1 MEIDKNLPNQSN
13 DISFKNEDVNQAQPN
28 VTLLEQKIKN
38 SNNNENI
45 NDDLQDS
52 QKSDSSKIK
61 RNSYQIILRTS
72 YDKIK
77 TSSEKHKSDIDIN
90 QINTNANEKENACSQ
105 NENSLNVNESS
116 KFNDNDKQDNIQTN
130 EDIGNKVNNNMEVE
144 DENNNNMNDLDNKD
158 QNKNENMHEN
168 NEENNNSDKYY
179 NAFNKDNKKG
189 YKSPTKE
196 NIKLGYEENKY
207 NNKKGKLLN
216 ITLTTF
222 QPPIIN
228 NEEKEGHFSR
238 FLKLFST
245 HKKEKKIEKSQ
256 EEKDEEGMKNNE
268 LMTLEEK
275 LKDESHACDKS
286 EKENNENDTIYK
298 KDDYII
304 NVKSPKKEEL
314 EKDDLKK
321 EDNTEEQEKEENDK
335 ELNNNLNNY
344 NFIIKAEP
352 IFGNNNKEDMNNN
365 LNTENKICDSEEM
378 KDDDKSSKY
387 SYLSSKSI
395 IELIRKN
402 SKCSVLLLAI
412 LFGSCG
418 LFYLL
423 YKKMNLKE
431 LLAKISEFSKLIPG
445 FFSNIFSAI
454 LEDFME
460 RYNDVYRLLIGI
472 IIIIGLWFLIKIHFK
487 AFMKRKKNN

>member
-1 MEIDKNLPNQSN
+1 MEIDKNFPNKSN
-13 DISFKNEDVNQAQPN
+13 NFSFKNEDINEVPPN
-28 VTLLEQKIKN
+28 VTLLDQKIKSSFN
-38 SNNNENI
+38 SESNK
-45 NDDLQDS
+45 DVLQNS
-52 QKSDSSKIK
+52 KELDSSKKK

-72 YDKIK
+72 YDKAK
-77 TSSEKHKSDIDIN
+77 SSNEKNKSGIDIN
-90 QINTNANEKENACSQ
+90 QSNANNNQNENSCSQ
-105 NENSLNVNESS
+105 NENSLNI
-116 KFNDNDKQDNIQTN
+116 NDGTEFKDNNKKYNIQAK
-130 EDIGNKVNNNMEVE
+130 EDIENKVNDNMEVE
-144 DENNNNMNDLDNKD
+144 
-158 QNKNENMHEN
+158 
-168 NEENNNSDKYY
+168 EENNNYMNNLKNKDKNQNKDMYENDEENNNGDKYY
-179 NAFNKDNKKG
+179 NAFNKMNKG
-189 YKSPTKE
+189 RYKSPSKE
-196 NIKLGYEENKY
+196 NIKLDNEEKKY
-207 NNKKGKLLN
+207 ISKKGKLPN

-228 NEEKEGHFSR
+228 NEEKEGNFSR

-245 HKKEKKIEKSQ
+245 HKKEKLVEKRK
-256 EEKDEEGMKNNE
+256 EEKEEGTEDNK

-275 LKDESHACDKS
+275 LKDENNIS
-286 EKENNENDTIYK
+286 EKNDIKKKENSISNK
-298 KDDYII
+298 KDDYIL
-304 NVKSPKKEEL
+304 NVKSPKKKEEKNDL
-314 EKDDLKK
+314 RKVDKNDEK
-321 EDNTEEQEKEENDK
+321 EKEESDK
-335 ELNNNLNNY
+335 ELNNNINNY

-352 IFGNNNKEDMNNN
+352 IFCNNNREDVNNN
-365 LNTENKICDSEEM
+365 SNTENNICDSEEIR
-378 KDDDKSSKY
+378 DDDKSSKY

-402 SKCSVLLLAI
+402 SKCSALLLAI

-431 LLAKISEFSKLIPG
+431 LLVKISEFSKLIPG

-460 RYNDVYRLLIGI
+460 RYNDTYRLLIGI

>member
-1 MEIDKNLPNQSN
+1 
-13 DISFKNEDVNQAQPN
+13 
-28 VTLLEQKIKN
+28 
-38 SNNNENI
+38 
-45 NDDLQDS
+45 
-52 QKSDSSKIK
+52 
-61 RNSYQIILRTS
+61 
-72 YDKIK
+72 
-77 TSSEKHKSDIDIN
+77 
-90 QINTNANEKENACSQ
+90 
-105 NENSLNVNESS
+105 
-116 KFNDNDKQDNIQTN
+116 
-130 EDIGNKVNNNMEVE
+130 MEVE
-144 DENNNNMNDLDNKD
+144 DENNNNMNDLDNKE

-207 NNKKGKLLN
+207 NNKKGKLPN

-275 LKDESHACDKS
+275 LKDESHACDKN

-352 IFGNNNKEDMNNN
+352 IFGSNNREDVNNN

-402 SKCSVLLLAI
+402 SKCSALLLVI

-418 LFYLL
+418 IFYLL

-431 LLAKISEFSKLIPG
+431 LLSKICEFSKLIPG
-445 FFSNIFSAI
+445 LLSNIFSSI

-460 RYNDVYRLLIGI
+460 RYNDVYRLLLGI
-472 IIIIGLWFLIKIHFK
+472 IIIVGFWILVKIHFK